1 MAKRSKIQDLKPQH
15 QQDQALTQE
24 HSEPEEIDAMLVPS
38 TDTSFVLSRL
48 EIYNWGPFRGMHRAD
63 FDLRGTAIIGPT
75 GSGKTTLVD
84 ALMTLLVSQ
93 PRYNLASTGGH
104 ESDRTLIE
112 YVRGVLGGDGADG
125 RQEVARPG
133 KTISGVCATYVGGKQ
148 QVKLAGIFWTE
159 GPGNS
164 ADDLKRRWVF
174 SMAPEQNF
182 DGWLR
187 ILHNDGIRDLLKI
200 GRETANLRFFE
211 SKRSYLERIRKFFDV
226 SENAFTLLNRAA
238 GLKQLNSIDEIFR
251 ELVLDDRSAF
261 DRALEVAAEFDNL
274 SDIHAELQLA
284 QRQQDSLIPVQEEYE
299 RLLKSQR
306 KTQKLQ
312 VLKRILPI
320 WFARIAHQ
328 KWGEESSKLQAMI
341 EQSQKALAELEH
353 QAASARS
360 MVDTLRE
367 RYLELGGNIIG
378 ELENT
383 IAAQRKLVEERTKQ
397 ACVYQQM
404 VARFE
409 LSEQLD
415 ENTLKANQN
424 QLQKQQQAVQSQ
436 RDAYQST
443 TLGSMAKLQGLQ
455 QQLDELTEAIR
466 RVKQRPG
473 SNIPPHFQDFRSEL
487 AQQLSMRDSDL
498 PFLAELIE
506 VKPSESDWRGAIE
519 RAIGS
524 ERLRVLVPEDRIKES
539 LKWVNSR
546 DNRLHVRLQSAQ
558 AIAQRPNLFEDGYV
572 KKLNIKQHPL
582 KDAALQLLASRDLHC
597 VRSAEALK
605 DTEYGLTLEG
615 MISGKYGKFEKQDQ
629 RRLDQDWMTGFDNK
643 DQLDALAKQCIQSTA
658 MVANC
663 KTEVQKSQQLLNQ
676 SQDTLRV
683 IEALLGLEF
692 ATIDLPKAQ
701 ADLDRSIRRLDG
713 LLDPASDASL
723 AKSNYEKENCKLE
736 SIRQS
741 ITDQKADIAVYSDK
755 RSSADQSCE
764 DARKRA
770 ENGLTQDEEALA
782 NKHLKIDDGTPAQ
795 RIFDYER
802 RYSKEI
808 ESQLEE
814 QFIRDADIEQQ
825 LVRKMEIAKRVD
837 TGALIEVS
845 SRIDEVPVYLERLRV
860 LTEEALPEKR
870 TRFLEYLNRSSD
882 QGVTQLLAS
891 IDEEVDAIEERI
903 AELNHTLV
911 KVDFRSGRYLQLLP
925 QRMKDERLRSLNI
938 AMQKVR
944 HAALK
949 DDGGEGHFK
958 ALQEMVAILKEAGEN
973 RRLQGSKAL
982 LDPRFRLQFFVV
994 EVDRKTGDRSPPR
1007 TGSQS
1012 GSGGEKE
1019 LMASHILTASL
1030 SYALCPP
1037 AATRPLY
1044 GTVVLDEAFSKSS
1057 PSAASRI
1064 IEALR
1069 IFSLHPIFV
1078 TPNKEIGLLKKH
1090 TRKVICVQ
1098 RPGKEASLAS
1108 ISWEK
1113 LEEIAKGH

>member
-1 MAKRSKIQDLKPQH
+1 MAQRTKPQ
-15 QQDQALTQE
+15 DSDSGPVDRDDIEAMPTAQAE
-24 HSEPEEIDAMLVPS
+24 
-38 TDTSFVLSRL
+38 TSFVLSRL
-48 EIYNWGPFRGMHRAD
+48 EVYNWGPFRGMHRAE
-63 FDLRGTAIIGPT
+63 FDPRGTAIIGPT

-84 ALMTLLVSQ
+84 ALMTLLVAQ

-133 KTISGVCATYVGGKQ
+133 KTISGICATYVGGKQ

-159 GPGNS
+159 GTGNA

-174 SMAPEQNF
+174 SMAPDQSF
-182 DGWLR
+182 DAWLR
-187 ILHNDGIRDLLKI
+187 MLHEDGIRDLLKM

-261 DRALEVAAEFDNL
+261 DRALEVASEFDNL

-284 QRQQDSLIPVQEEYE
+284 QRQQESLLPVQEEHD
-299 RLLKSQR
+299 RLIKSQR

-312 VLKRILPI
+312 ILKRVLPI
-320 WFARIAHQ
+320 WFARISQ
-328 KWGEESSKLQAMI
+328 DKWAQESQRLTAQI
-341 EQSQKALAELEH
+341 EQSQSALLDLEQKASVAG
-353 QAASARS
+353 AK
-360 MVDTLRE
+360 VDSLRE

-383 IAAQRKLVEERTKQ
+383 IAAQRKLVEERKKQ
-397 ACVYQQM
+397 AALYCQM
-404 VARFE
+404 VARFG
-409 LSEQLD
+409 LNDSLD
-415 ENTLKANQN
+415 ESNLRANQTELEKR
-424 QLQKQQQAVQSQ
+424 QQTLSADYRAQESETLQAMSLQS
-436 RDAYQST
+436 
-443 TLGSMAKLQGLQ
+443 GH
-455 QQLDELTEAIR
+455 QQLVEELTEAIR
-466 RVKQRPG
+466 KVKQRPG

-487 AQQLSMRDSDL
+487 AQQISLRDSDL

-506 VKPSESDWRGAIE
+506 VKATESNWRGAIE
-519 RAIGS
+519 RALGS
-524 ERLRVLVPEDRIKES
+524 ERLRILVPEERIKEA
-539 LKWVNSR
+539 LRWVNDR
-546 DNRLHVRLQSAQ
+546 DNRLHVRLVSAESSSKQ
-558 AIAQRPNLFEDGYV
+558 IHLFEDGYV
-572 KKLNIKQHPL
+572 KKLNIKPHAL
-582 KDAALQLLASRDLHC
+582 KDAAMLLLSSRDLHC

-605 DTEYGLTLEG
+605 STEHGLTLEG
-615 MISGKYGKFEKQDQ
+615 MISGKHGKFEKQDQ

-643 DQLDALAKQCIQSTA
+643 DQLDSLAKQCLDATRLA
-658 MVANC
+658 DEGK
-663 KTEVQKSQQLLNQ
+663 KTVQKSQQKLKQLEE
-676 SQDTLRV
+676 TLRV

-692 ATIDLPKAQ
+692 STIDLPKAESELQ
-701 ADLDRSIRRLDG
+701 RSMQRLEG
-713 LLDPASDASL
+713 LLDP
-723 AKSNYEKENCKLE
+723 KSNASQAKADYEKQNAKLE
-736 SIRQS
+736 ALRQAIS
-741 ITDQKADIAVYSDK
+741 DQRAEIAVYSDK
-755 RSSADQSCE
+755 RASADQQCE
-764 DARKRA
+764 DARNRSGA
-770 ENGLTQDEEALA
+770 GLKEEEELLA
-782 NKHLKIDDGTPAQ
+782 AKHLKVEADVAAQ
-795 RIFDYER
+795 RLIEYER
-802 RYSKEI
+802 RLAKEI
-808 ESQLEE
+808 ESQLDE
-814 QFIRDADIEQQ
+814 QLVRDADFEQQ

-837 TGALIEVS
+837 TGALVEVGSNIE
-845 SRIDEVPVYLERLRV
+845 EVPVYLERLRV

-938 AMQKVR
+938 AMQRVR

-949 DDGGEGHFK
+949 DDGGESHFK
-958 ALQEMVAILKEAGEN
+958 ALQEMVAILREAGQN

-1037 AATRPLY
+1037 AATKPLY

-1090 TRKVICVQ
+1090 TRKVVCVQ

-1113 LEEIAKGH
+1113 LEEIARSQ